1 MTFILCFHQ
10 QCTQVSICL
19 HLCQHWLLSVL
30 FILAVFVGVK
40 WYFIVFLTWY
50 WAFSCVYW
58 PFACLWLTIPHHNNI
73 ITTKKII
80 QFPFASP
87 LSDIWCAS
95 IFSHSLNCLLAFLMA
110 SFKAQKFLI
119 LMKFFCCYTV
129 ISINK
134 KPGLAHGHEDLFLYF
149 LLGVILF

>member
-1 MTFILCFHQ
+1 MTFILYFHQ
-10 QCTQVSICL
+10 QCMQVSIWL
-19 HLCQHWLLSVL
+19 HLCQHLLLSVL
-30 FILAVFVGVK
+30 FIMAVFTGVK
-40 WYFIVFLTWY
+40 WYFIVVLTWC
-50 WAFSCVYW
+50 WAFSRVYW
-58 PFACLWLTIPHHNNI
+58 PFACLWLTRPHQNNS
-73 ITTKKII
+73 ITTKRII

-87 LSDIWCAS
+87 LSDIRCANS
-95 IFSHSLNCLLAFLMA
+95 FSHPVNCLLAFLMA

>member
-40 WYFIVFLTWY
+40 WYFIVFLTWC

-58 PFACLWLTIPHHNNI
+58 PFACLLWNLHFSSTDPSLCFGSCSLPSGGGSVWLHAGLPGGVQWTCRGIEVGRRVI
-73 ITTKKII
+73 LCF
-80 QFPFASP
+80 FPAPPVGCSSWRP
-87 LSDIWCAS
+87 Q
-95 IFSHSLNCLLAFLMA
+95 LL
-110 SFKAQKFLI
+110 
-119 LMKFFCCYTV
+119 FCFY
-129 ISINK
+129 SGNYS
-134 KPGLAHGHEDLFLYF
+134 FLYPC
-149 LLGVILF
+149 